1 MNPDLRDAHRYAIAL
16 VEAQMKADE
25 GAILHL
31 AEERDPEYLRLV
43 AYSLGGMVASLLR
56 EIYRGNDEKA

>member
-1 MNPDLRDAHRYAIAL
+1 
-16 VEAQMKADE
+16 MKADE